1 MIEFKAVSKTYPG
14 SENPVVNDLS
24 FEVLEGEICVLV
36 GPSGCGKTTSM
47 RMVNRLIEITE
58 GEILIDGEPNT
69 AMSGTQLRRKIGYA
83 IQQIGLFPHR
93 TIADN
98 IGTVPNLL
106 GWDKSRIKSR
116 VDELLDTVGL
126 APDDYRDRYPAELS
140 GGQQQRVGVARAL
153 AADPP
158 IMLMD
163 EPFGAVDPITREGL
177 QDEFLRIQQD
187 IKKTIVF
194 VTHDID
200 EAIKMGNKIAILK
213 QGGVLAQYDTPENI
227 LASPTPSSSPRS
239 WAETGSSSGSR
250 SRASARWTSSRPT
263 AAPTDLLRIN
273 EGLSVKDAL
282 SELIGSGYSRAVV
295 EKDGDNRLLTFDA
308 IEELMGGTSG
318 EPSNGGESLRVSG
331 PALLLLQ
338 DVLGEPKIHRLGVAQ
353 GELLGGYSAG
363 LPGAHL
369 PLFHLRRGGPGS
381 SRSPSEYS
389 RPATARSTRRS
400 PSLPAYCTPYR
411 ASRSSPS

>member
-1 MIEFKAVSKTYPG
+1 MIEFRQVSKTYPG
-14 SENPVVNDLS
+14 SGSQVVKDLS
-24 FEVLEGEICVLV
+24 FEVPEGEICVLV

-106 GWDKSRIKSR
+106 GWDKGRIKSR

-126 APDDYRDRYPAELS
+126 SPDEFRDRYPAELS

-200 EAIKMGNKIAILK
+200 EAIKIGDKIAILK
-213 QGGVLAQYDTPENI
+213 QGGVLAQYDTPETI
-227 LASPTPSSSPRS
+227 LANPNSEFVASFVGTDRILKRLSLVRVGDMRLEPANGEAEDLPRID
-239 WAETGSSSGSR
+239 G
-250 SRASARWTSSRPT
+250 
-263 AAPTDLLRIN
+263 N
-273 EGLSVKDAL
+273 LSVRDAL
-282 SELIGSGYSRAVV
+282 SEIIGSGSTKGVV
-295 EKDGDNRLLTFDA
+295 ERDGESGLLTIDA
-308 IEELMGGTSG
+308 IEKL
-318 EPSNGGESLRVSG
+318 
-331 PALLLLQ
+331 
-338 DVLGEPKIHRLGVAQ
+338 
-353 GELLGGYSAG
+353 
-363 LPGAHL
+363 
-369 PLFHLRRGGPGS
+369 
-381 SRSPSEYS
+381 SRARDDS
-389 RPATARSTRRS
+389 RD
-400 PSLPAYCTPYR
+400 
-411 ASRSSPS
+411 